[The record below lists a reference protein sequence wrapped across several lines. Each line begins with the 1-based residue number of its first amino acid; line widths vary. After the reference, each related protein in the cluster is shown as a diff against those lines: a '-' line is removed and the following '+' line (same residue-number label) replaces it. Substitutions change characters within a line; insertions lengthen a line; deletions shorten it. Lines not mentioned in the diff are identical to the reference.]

1 MGRRSAL
8 AAGAASLILATCL
21 ALPVAAD
28 QPPVDCIVVSEGNV
42 CLVEASDDTSPT
54 AEPERV
60 ESLPASD
67 SGAVERTCENLGSEI
82 PCASGMGI
90 WADEQQCYVQVSDPQ
105 PPPDSEVWDEQTDGV
120 ILDCQWSPTLT
131 TVDVNNL
138 VPSAMVNEPFWTPEL
153 PAGADVVPSVLAL
166 QAVEQMRLGPPT
178 IGLTPRSGGA
188 SVVGIAT
195 WLWVSDPGESTTG
208 PITRTATAGATTVTA
223 TAVLDSIEYDM
234 GEGSIVTCAGPD
246 APGTPY
252 AASYGD
258 SDSPTCGHTYTETS
272 ADERGGTFTITTTAF
287 WTVTWSGG
295 SEEGEI
301 PLQFTSSNQHEVA
314 ELQALVSSR

>member
-1 MGRRSAL
+1 MLRSRA
-8 AAGAASLILATCL
+8 AAGVAVSVLLAMCW
-21 ALPVAAD
+21 ALPATAD
-28 QPPVDCIVVSEGNV
+28 NGPVECIIPGDAGI
-42 CLVEASDDTSPT
+42 CLVEASEDTSTP
-54 AEPERV
+54 AEPERM

-67 SGAVERTCENLGSEI
+67 SGTVERTCENLGSEI
-82 PCASGMGI
+82 PCASGMGT
-90 WADEQQCYVQVSDPQ
+90 WANEQQCYVQVADPQ

-138 VPSAMVNEPFWTPEL
+138 VPSAMVNEPFWTPEP
-153 PAGADVVPSVLAL
+153 PAGADAVPSVLAL

-178 IGLTPRSGGA
+178 IGLTPRGGGA

-208 PITRTATAGATTVTA
+208 PITRTATAGGTTVTA

-234 GEGSIVTCAGPD
+234 GEGGIVTCAGPD

-258 SDSPTCGHTYTETS
+258 SDSPTCGHTYTQTS
-272 ADERGGTFTITTTAF
+272 ADERGGTFTVTATAF
-287 WTVTWSGG
+287 WSVTWTGAG
-295 SEEGEI
+295 EEGEI
-301 PLQFTSSNQHEVA
+301 PLQFTSSSQHEVA